1 MKALIFAAGRGVRM
15 LPLTLTTPKPL
26 LEVHGKALI
35 VYQIER
41 LVRAGMIDLV
51 INIAHLG
58 AQIREKLGSGSAF
71 GARIAYSDEG
81 AEPLE
86 TAGGIRH
93 ALPLLGNKAFVA
105 VNADIL
111 CDYDYAQLGDPRPAL
126 AHLVLVDNPI
136 HNASGDFALEQ
147 GRCREQGAKLT
158 FSGIG
163 VYQPE
168 LFFCHAPD
176 ASKLAT
182 VLRSAIGAGQVS
194 GEHYVGN
201 WIDVGTPER
210 LSELNR

>member
-26 LEVHGKALI
+26 LQVHGKALI

-41 LVRAGMIDLV
+41 LVRAGISDLV

-58 AQIREKLGSGSAF
+58 AQIREALGSGSAF
-71 GARIAYSDEG
+71 GAHIAYSDEG
-81 AEPLE
+81 SEPLE

-93 ALPLLGNKAFVA
+93 ALPLLGSEAFAA

-111 CDYDYAQLGDPRPAL
+111 CDYDYTHLRDPRPAL
-126 AHLVLVDNPI
+126 AHLVLVNNPG
-136 HNASGDFALEQ
+136 HNARGDFALER
-147 GRCREQGAKLT
+147 GRCSEHGARLT

-168 LFFCHAPD
+168 LFRCHEPD
-176 ASKLAT
+176 ASKLAS
-182 VLRSAIGAGQVS
+182 VLRSAIAAKQVS
-194 GEHYVGN
+194 GEHYPGSWV
-201 WIDVGTPER
+201 DVGTPER
-210 LSELNR
+210 LRELNR